1 MHAEVVNGMDV
12 LAVRDA
18 VLRGA
23 KLCREGKGP
32 VLIEADCYRYWGH
45 SLSDPRNE
53 YRTKEEEAAWKAVDP
68 IEAYKKELIA
78 AGVLDA
84 EGIEE
89 VTRRVAERNA
99 RAAKRAADAADPDV
113 KDVLA
118 FMYTDT
124 KSETVPPQF
133 AKVETYAPTPES
145 KRVNGEITY
154 KDAIREAL
162 AEEMLRDNRVVL
174 LRRGRGRLRR
184 RVQGDEGPA
193 RGLRPPSRLQHADQ
207 RGLHLRHRRAAR
219 RCGACGRSSS

>member
-1 MHAEVVNGMDV
+1 MHAEVVNGMNV

-23 KLCREGKGP
+23 KLCREGQGP

-68 IEAYKKELIA
+68 IETYKKELVE
-78 AGVLDA
+78 AGVLDR
-84 EGIEE
+84 EE
-89 VTRRVAERNA
+89 SKRWRSASRERNA

-124 KSETVPPQF
+124 KSETVPPEF
-133 AKVETYAPTPES
+133 AKVEVFAPPPE
-145 KRVNGEITY
+145 VE
-154 KDAIREAL
+154 
-162 AEEMLRDNRVVL
+162 
-174 LRRGRGRLRR
+174 
-184 RVQGDEGPA
+184 
-193 RGLRPPSRLQHADQ
+193 
-207 RGLHLRHRRAAR
+207 AR
-219 RCGACGRSSS
+219 RWRNLLQGRARARRSPKK